1 MQTLS
6 ASSLIPSTTQ
16 AMSAPDWSDHCCEPA
31 SRYVPTEF
39 RIKQATQA
47 WERREAHA
55 LRRAV
60 FCVEQGVFVGSDVDA
75 IDAKAQLLVACSC
88 VAGDCDQVV
97 GTVRIHEAEPGV
109 WWGSRL
115 AVHPS
120 FREHGL
126 LGSTLIKLAVG
137 MAHAQGAHQFWAH
150 VQGQNVP
157 LFERLNW
164 RLESE
169 VLLHGRPHGLM
180 QASLA
185 HYPPCHTPEWGH
197 VTVPGASRRAQP
209 QAKAHA

>member
-1 MQTLS
+1 MHALAHPIAQGTL
-6 ASSLIPSTTQ
+6 T
-16 AMSAPDWSDHCCEPA
+16 PDWSDHCCEPA

-47 WERREAHA
+47 WERREALA

-60 FCVEQGVFVGSDVDA
+60 FCVEQGVFVGSDVDP
-75 IDAKAQLLVACSC
+75 IDAHAQLLVACSC

-115 AVHPS
+115 AVHPA

-157 LFERLNW
+157 LFERLHW
-164 RLESE
+164 RLVRE
-169 VLLHGRPHGLM
+169 VRLHGRPHGLM

-197 VTVPGASRRAQP
+197 VTVSSPSRRAKPPTQVN
-209 QAKAHA
+209 A